1 MFTLMS
7 YSPSMANAHPRQLRK
22 GRGAASNPP
31 SRYDSALPVEM
42 DDGWGILDEDLPPLP
57 TTVSDDAT
65 RGIITRNQSPD
76 VPFDRSINP
85 YRGCEHGCVYCFA
98 RPSHAY
104 LGLSPGLDF
113 ETRLFAKPRAPAL
126 LDAELRKPGYRC
138 RIIALGTNTDA
149 YQPIE
154 REHRITRGILEVLS
168 AHNHPVAIVTKSASV
183 VRDIDILADMAARRL
198 VRVYVS
204 VTTLSRDLANT
215 LEPRAA
221 TPPRR
226 LATIRA
232 LAQAGIPTGAMV
244 APIIP
249 ALNDSEI
256 EDILAAVAEAGAVS
270 ADYILLRLPHELSD
284 LFREWLRV
292 HVPLKADHVMSLV
305 RGMRGGRDY
314 DSAWGRRRTGAGPY
328 ADMIARRFDLAK
340 QRLGLASGDWSLDVS
355 RFHPPPRRGDQLSL
369 L

>member
-1 MFTLMS
+1 MVNSL
-7 YSPSMANAHPRQLRK
+7 PRQRRK

-31 SRYDSALPVEM
+31 PRYDSATAVEM
-42 DDGWGILDEDLPPLP
+42 DDGWGILDEEPPPLR
-57 TTVSDDAT
+57 TTVTDDST
-65 RGIITRNQSPD
+65 RGIIARNTSPD
-76 VPFDRSINP
+76 LPFDRSINP

-113 ETRLFAKPRAPAL
+113 ETRLFAKPHAAAL
-126 LDAELRKPGYRC
+126 LEAELGKPGYSC
-138 RIIALGTNTDA
+138 RTMALGTNTDP

-154 REHRITRGILEVLS
+154 RERRITRGILEVLN
-168 AHNHPVAIVTKSASV
+168 AHNHPVAIVTKSSLV
-183 VRDIDILADMAARRL
+183 LRDMDILADMAARRL
-198 VRVYVS
+198 ARVYIS
-204 VTTLSRDLANT
+204 VTTLSRDLCRA

-226 LATIRA
+226 LKTIRA
-232 LAQAGIPTGAMV
+232 LADAGIPTGAMV

-256 EDILAAVAEAGAVS
+256 EDILAAVAEAGATS
-270 ADYILLRLPHELSD
+270 AAYILLRLPHEVSG

-292 HVPLKADHVMSLV
+292 HAPLKADHVMSLV
-305 RGMRGGRDY
+305 RSMRGGRDY
-314 DSAWGRRRTGAGPY
+314 DSAWGRRMTGDGPY
-328 ADMIARRFDLAK
+328 AELIARRFKLAK
-340 QRLGLASGDWSLDVS
+340 QRLGLGERDWTLDVTGF
-355 RFHPPPRRGDQLSL
+355 RPPPRPGDQLSL

>member
-1 MFTLMS
+1 MMNS
-7 YSPSMANAHPRQLRK
+7 QPRELRK

-31 SRYDSALPVEM
+31 PRYDSLVPIEL
-42 DDGWGILDEDLPPLP
+42 DDGWGILDEDLPPLA
-57 TTVSDDAT
+57 TTVTIDAT
-65 RGIITRNQSPD
+65 RRIIARNQSPD
-76 VPFDRSINP
+76 LPFDRSINP
-85 YRGCEHGCVYCFA
+85 YRGCEHGCVYCYA

-113 ETRLFAKPRAPAL
+113 ETRLFAKPAAPAL
-126 LDAELRKPGYRC
+126 LDDELRKPGYVC
-138 RIIALGTNTDA
+138 RVMALGTNTDP

-154 REHRITRGILEVLS
+154 REYRITRGVLEVLS
-168 AHNHPVAIVTKSASV
+168 AHNHPVAIVTKSYRV
-183 VRDIDILADMAARRL
+183 VRDIDIRADMAARRL
-198 VRVYVS
+198 ARVYIS
-204 VTTLSRDLANT
+204 VTSLSRDLSRA

-226 LATIRA
+226 LAAISA
-232 LAQAGIPTGAMV
+232 LTDAGIPTGVMV

-270 ADYILLRLPHELSD
+270 AAYILLRLPLETSD

-292 HVPLKADHVMSLV
+292 HAPLKADHVMSLV
-305 RGMRGGRDY
+305 RSMRGGRDY
-314 DSAWGRRRTGAGPY
+314 DATWGRRMTGEGAY
-328 ADMIARRFDLAK
+328 ADLIARRFDLAK
-340 QRLGLASGDWSLDVS
+340 QRLGLAGRDWSLDET
-355 RFHPPPRRGDQLSL
+355 RFRPPPRAGDQLPL